1 RVHRR
6 CCRKQRVDG
15 VEQPVSL
22 ALGSGFRQG
31 SQFRNPSRQLE
42 DDSSQFATV
51 IDAVE
56 NRTKLPLGTHT
67 RVPRQGFRE
76 WLVWNE
82 RLFITSAS
90 QDSCLLRRTLPREF
104 HRQAL
109 LPNTGLACEKE
120 QAMAHTCLSPCARHL
135 PDFGIASDERG
146 RLRRRADKR

>member
-1 RVHRR
+1 GSE
-6 CCRKQRVDG
+6 QGVDCI
-15 VEQPVSL
+15 EQTMSL
-22 ALGSGFRQG
+22 ALGSGFQRR
-31 SQFRNPSRQLE
+31 SQFRNPSRQLD

-67 RVPRQGFRE
+67 RVPREGFGE

-90 QDSCLLRRTLPREF
+90 QDRRLLRRTLPREF
-104 HRQAL
+104 HRQAR
-109 LPNTGLACEKE
+109 LPNTPLACENE
-120 QAMAHTCLSPCARHL
+120 QANAHTCLSPGARHL